1 MLLSREEHLHDGKAS
16 KLAAL
21 ERNTNMRERQPEVRD
36 AGGAGLIGG
45 LHLYRS
51 FRELASVTA
60 PLIF

>member
-1 MLLSREEHLHDGKAS
+1 MLAGKGEHLHDGKVS

-21 ERNTNMRERQPEVRD
+21 EQNTNRRERQPEVRD

-45 LHLYRS
+45 FHLYRS
-51 FRELASVTA
+51 FRELASVMV